1 MLIGALAAAEERS
14 LGTAPADM
22 LLPIAGWKRWAVRVS
37 VAFAVMLGLAVALP
51 AILGIGSLPVARD
64 GGLGLVVTAL
74 VLTALGLYVST
85 LSANGVAALVATI
98 VVAIAIPST
107 VGLALSAM
115 VYLIPQSAESI
126 SRVTNPIA
134 ASTLAAPFVV
144 LLLWLGM
151 RNQGILDGMLA
162 ARGSPGA
169 VHRGNDERAGADR
182 RTDAELKLR
191 ATADF
196 PRT

>member
-22 LLPIAGWKRWAVRVS
+22 LLPIAGWKRWAVKAG

-107 VGLALSAM
+107 IGLALSAM
-115 VYLIPQSAESI
+115 VYAIPQSAGSI
-126 SRVTNPIA
+126 SRVTNPTA

-151 RNQGILDGMLA
+151 RNQGVLDGIWPRA
-162 ARGSPGA
+162 ARQA
-169 VHRGNDERAGADR
+169 LFIA
-182 RTDAELKLR
+182 
-191 ATADF
+191 ATMSVLALIVGLT
-196 PRT
+196 RS